1 MCDLSLVSGCCQYFF
16 YAFSFQ
22 IITWCHDWYEVNPW
36 WGNSTRIRYGPSH
49 LGAHNVVEMKGGR
62 HRKNDGYTVWSSR
75 YEPRAVGSSEK
86 KHGSVSWKRIWGL
99 WRNGGLILNERQIK
113 SIQTEKQSIHPSM
126 HPTTH
131 ASDYPSIHPLIQL
144 NFEELCAGSV
154 LGTADTVVNKIQSH
168 HNLKVLCMKYGRGWW
183 SRIAKF
189 WKLTEYSS
197 YLPILLRKNKK
208 FQSFCR
214 DSVIWF

>member
-1 MCDLSLVSGCCQYFF
+1 MCLFPFNSWRIISLDTDFDVDSFFVFCFLFLLSALEEYYATSSGIFGFRWGIHCHLNWCSPMCDLSFVSGCCQYFS

-36 WGNSTRIRYGPSH
+36 WGNSTRIRYGPYH
-49 LGAHNVVEMKGGR
+49 LGAHNVVEMKGGS

-86 KHGSVSWKRIWGL
+86 KQGSVSWKRIWGL

-131 ASDYPSIHPLIQL
+131 PSIHPS
-144 NFEELCAGSV
+144 NW
-154 LGTADTVVNKIQSH
+154 T
-168 HNLKVLCMKYGRGWW
+168 
-183 SRIAKF
+183 
-189 WKLTEYSS
+189 
-197 YLPILLRKNKK
+197 LRNYV
-208 FQSFCR
+208 QAVC
-214 DSVIWF
+214 